1 MKQFIV
7 LKKHFLVMSKKSWVL
22 FSASKTK
29 KENKKKY
36 TKSTQYLLH
45 KHKDLSLDSQY
56 PTKSWEYCSTGIIST
71 LGWEWRWAETGRCP
85 EVTD

>member
-29 KENKKKY
+29 KENKKKIY
-36 TKSTQYLLH
+36 KINTVPATQ
-45 KHKDLSLDSQY
+45 
-56 PTKSWEYCSTGIIST
+56 
-71 LGWEWRWAETGRCP
+71 A
-85 EVTD
+85 